1 MITRISQGVVD
12 QRRLIVVVAIVAV
25 VAAAILGGGV
35 ASRLTNGG
43 FTDPASESATAD
55 CLLKEEFGTTE
66 PNLVLLVTAGDV
78 DEPDSVSAGIELTSE
93 LADEADVADVVS
105 YWSLGGSAPLRSEDG
120 KQALVLGR
128 VTVDDTDLA
137 ERMEAIA
144 EDYTSSGLIEVEVG
158 GAAEVFR
165 QIQTTVE
172 EDLATA
178 EKVAFPVTLIL
189 LVLVFGTIVAAGLPL
204 VVGGFAIVGTFL
216 VLTILT
222 GFTDV
227 SVFALNLTTAM
238 GLGLGIDYSLFVV
251 SRYRE
256 ELAIDGDAHA
266 AARRTVTTAGRT
278 VAFSGVTVAISL
290 AALLVFPLGFLRSFA
305 YAGIAV
311 VVIAALVAVI
321 FLPALLAMLGHRV
334 DRLRVIR
341 RRVSCSDR
349 EGFWHRMATFVMRRP
364 VRIAVSV
371 TLLLGLLAVPF
382 LDVELGLSDDRILP
396 VDSTVRAVQD
406 DIRDGFGS
414 REASALPVV
423 ATGIG
428 TLQTRIDDIDGYATQ
443 LSIIDGVARVDALTG
458 SYIDGQQVLGAPE
471 MSERFKGVE
480 TTYLSVVPS
489 VEPISP
495 QGESLVRSI
504 RDVDAPFDVSV
515 GGGAAQLVDVKDG
528 LFSRLPLALGIIGA
542 VTFTLLFLMFGSLLV
557 PLKAIVLNLLSLTAT
572 FGAMVWVFQE
582 GHLADLLGFTPTGTI
597 EVTMP
602 VLMFA
607 VAFGLSMDYEVF
619 LLSRIKEEYDLTG
632 DNDHS
637 VAVGLERTGR
647 IVTAAALLLA
657 VVLVAF
663 GMSGVS
669 TLKLFGLGM
678 ALAVLV
684 DATLVRATLVP
695 AFMKLAGRANW
706 WAPRPLARIHQ
717 RYGISEQPPAT
728 NEAAVTVEVG
738 ATR

>member
-1 MITRISQGVVD
+1 MFTQISRVVVD
-12 QRRLIVVVAIVAV
+12 HRRLIVVLGIVAV
-25 VAAAILGGGV
+25 VAAAFLGGGV
-35 ASRLTNGG
+35 ATRLTNGG

-55 CLLKEEFGTTE
+55 RLLKEEFGTNE

-78 DEPDSVSAGIELTSE
+78 DDPDVVSAGIELTSE
-93 LADEADVADVVS
+93 LAGEADVADVVS
-105 YWSLGGSAPLRSEDG
+105 YWSLDGAVPLRSEDG
-120 KQALVLGR
+120 RQAVVLGR
-128 VTVDDTDLA
+128 VTVDDSDVA
-137 ERMEAIA
+137 ERMAAIA
-144 EDYTSSGLIEVEVG
+144 EDYSRNGLVDVEVG
-158 GAAEVFR
+158 GSAEVFR
-165 QIQTTVE
+165 QIQTTIE

-178 EKVAFPVTLIL
+178 EKIAFPVTLAL
-189 LVLVFGTIVAAGLPL
+189 LVLVFGTIASAGLPL

-266 AARRTVTTAGRT
+266 AARRTVITAGRT
-278 VAFSGVTVAISL
+278 VAFSGITVAISL
-290 AALLVFPLGFLRSFA
+290 GALLVFPLGFLRSFA

-311 VVIAALVAVI
+311 VVIAALVAVV

-334 DRLRVIR
+334 DKLRIIR
-341 RRVSCSDR
+341 SRTPGSNRH
-349 EGFWHRMATFVMRRP
+349 GFWHRMASFVMRRP
-364 VRIAVSV
+364 ARIAMSV

-382 LDVELGLSDDRILP
+382 LDVELGLSDDRVLP
-396 VDSTVRAVQD
+396 ADSSVRAVQD
-406 DIRDGFGS
+406 DIREGFGS
-414 REASALPVV
+414 REASALPVI
-423 ATGIG
+423 ATDIG
-428 TLQTRIDDIDGYATQ
+428 TLQSRLAEINGYATE
-443 LSIIDGVARVDALTG
+443 LSNVEGVARVDALTG
-458 SYIDGQQVLGAPE
+458 SYIDGRQVLGATAL
-471 MSERFKGVE
+471 SERFRGADA
-480 TTYLSVVPS
+480 TYLSVVPS
-489 VEPISP
+489 VEPISL
-495 QGESLVRSI
+495 QGEGLVRSI
-504 RDVDAPFDVSV
+504 RDVDAPFEVSV
-515 GGGAAQLVDVKDG
+515 GGGAAQLVDVKDS

-557 PLKAIVLNLLSLTAT
+557 PVKAIVLNLLSLTAT

-669 TLKLFGLGM
+669 TLKLFGFGM

-706 WAPRPLARIHQ
+706 WAPRPLARIHE
-717 RYGISEQPPAT
+717 RYGISEHPPAT
-728 NEAAVTVEVG
+728 VEAT
-738 ATR
+738 

>member
-1 MITRISQGVVD
+1 MFTRISRVVVD
-12 QRRLIVVVAIVAV
+12 HHRLIVVLGIVAV
-25 VAAAILGGGV
+25 VAAAVFGGGV
-35 ASRLTNGG
+35 ASRLTSGG
-43 FTDPASESATAD
+43 FTDPGSESATAD
-55 CLLKEEFGTTE
+55 RLLIEEFGTTE

-78 DEPDSVSAGIELTSE
+78 DEPDVVSAGIELTSE
-93 LADEADVADVVS
+93 LADETDVAEVVS
-105 YWSLGGSAPLRSEDG
+105 YWSLGGAAPLRSKDG
-120 KQALVLGR
+120 TQALVLGR

-137 ERMEAIA
+137 ERTGAIA
-144 EDYTSSGLIEVEVG
+144 EDYTRSGLIEVEVG

-178 EKVAFPVTLIL
+178 EKVAFPLTLVL

-256 ELAIDGDAHA
+256 ELAIDGDARA
-266 AARRTVTTAGRT
+266 AARRTMTTAGRT
-278 VAFSGVTVAISL
+278 VAFSGITVAISL

-311 VVIAALVAVI
+311 VVIAALVAVV
-321 FLPALLAMLGHRV
+321 FLPALLAMLGHRI
-334 DRLRVIR
+334 DKLRIIR
-341 RRVSCSDR
+341 HRTSRSGR

-364 VRIAVSV
+364 ARIAISV

-382 LDVELGLSDDRILP
+382 LDVELGLSDDRVLP
-396 VDSTVRAVQD
+396 ADSTVRAVQD
-406 DIRDGFGS
+406 DIREGFGS
-414 REASALPVV
+414 REASALPVI
-423 ATGIG
+423 ATDIG
-428 TLQTRIDDIDGYATQ
+428 TMQARLADIAGYASQ
-443 LSIIDGVARVDALTG
+443 LSAIDGVARVDALTG
-458 SYIDGQQVLGAPE
+458 SYIDGQLVLGATE
-471 MSERFKGVE
+471 LSERFRGE
-480 TTYLSVVPS
+480 DATYLSVVPS

-504 RDVDAPFDVSV
+504 RDVDAPFEVSV
-515 GGGAAQLVDVKDG
+515 GGGAAQLVDVKDA
-528 LFSRLPLALGIIGA
+528 LFSRLPVALGIIGV

-557 PLKAIVLNLLSLTAT
+557 PLKAIILNLLSLTAT

-637 VAVGLERTGR
+637 VAVGLESTGR

-695 AFMKLAGRANW
+695 AFMKLARRANW

-717 RYGISEQPPAT
+717 RYGISEHWPAT
-728 NEAAVTVEVG
+728 SEATVTAEVG

>member
-1 MITRISQGVVD
+1 MFTRISRIVVD
-12 QRRLIVVVAIVAV
+12 HRRLVVVLGLVAV
-25 VAAAILGGGV
+25 VAAAVFGGGV
-35 ASRLTNGG
+35 ASKLTNGG
-43 FTDPASESATAD
+43 FTDPGSESATAD
-55 CLLKEEFGTTE
+55 RLLEEEFGTTE

-78 DEPDSVSAGIELTSE
+78 DEPDVVSAGMDLTSE
-93 LADEADVADVVS
+93 LGGEADIEEVVS
-105 YWSLGGSAPLRSEDG
+105 YWSLGGAAPLRSEDG
-120 KQALVLGR
+120 GQALVLGR

-144 EDYTSSGLIEVEVG
+144 SDYTRSGLINVAVG
-158 GAAEVFR
+158 GSAEVFR

-178 EKVAFPVTLIL
+178 EKFAFPVTLIL

-266 AARRTVTTAGRT
+266 AACRTVVTAGRT
-278 VAFSGVTVAISL
+278 VAFSGITVAISL

-311 VVIAALVAVI
+311 VIIAALVAVV
-321 FLPALLAMLGHRV
+321 FLPALLAILGHRV
-334 DRLRVIR
+334 DKLRIIR
-341 RRVSCSDR
+341 HRNSRSTG

-364 VRIAVSV
+364 ARIAISV
-371 TLLLGLLAVPF
+371 TLLLGILAVPF
-382 LDVELGLSDDRILP
+382 LDVELGLSDDRVLP
-396 VDSTVRAVQD
+396 ADSTVRAVQD
-406 DIRDGFGS
+406 DIREGFGS

-423 ATGIG
+423 ATDLGI
-428 TLQTRIDDIDGYATQ
+428 LDARLVDIDGYATE
-443 LSIIDGVARVDALTG
+443 LSVVDGVARVDALTG
-458 SYIDGQQVLGAPE
+458 SYIDGHQVLGATE
-471 MSERFKGVE
+471 MSERFRGE
-480 TTYLSVVPS
+480 DATYLSVVPS
-489 VEPISP
+489 VEPISL
-495 QGESLVRSI
+495 QGEALVRSI
-504 RDVDAPFDVSV
+504 RDVDTPFDVFV

-542 VTFTLLFLMFGSLLV
+542 VTFTLLFLMFGSILV
-557 PLKAIVLNLLSLTAT
+557 PLKAILLNLLSLTAT

-632 DNDHS
+632 DNDQS
-637 VAVGLERTGR
+637 VAVGLERTGP

-663 GMSGVS
+663 GLSGVS
-669 TLKLFGLGM
+669 TLKLFGFGM
-678 ALAVLV
+678 TLAVLV

-706 WAPRPLARIHQ
+706 WAPRPLARIHA
-717 RYGISEQPPAT
+717 RFGISEAVPAT
-728 NEAAVTVEVG
+728 EVTAVAGEVG

>member
-1 MITRISQGVVD
+1 MFTRISRIVVD
-12 QRRLIVVVAIVAV
+12 HRRLVVVLGLVAV
-25 VAAAILGGGV
+25 VAAAVFGGGV
-35 ASRLTNGG
+35 ASKLTNGG
-43 FTDPASESATAD
+43 FTDPGSESATAD
-55 CLLKEEFGTTE
+55 RLLEEEFGTTE

-78 DEPDSVSAGIELTSE
+78 DEPDVVSAGMDLTSE
-93 LADEADVADVVS
+93 LGGEADIEEVVS
-105 YWSLGGSAPLRSEDG
+105 YWSLGGAAPLRSEDG
-120 KQALVLGR
+120 GQALVLGR

-144 EDYTSSGLIEVEVG
+144 SDYTRSGLINVAVG
-158 GAAEVFR
+158 GSAEVFR

-178 EKVAFPVTLIL
+178 EKFAFPVTLIL

-266 AARRTVTTAGRT
+266 AACRTVVTAGRT
-278 VAFSGVTVAISL
+278 VAFSGITVAISL

-311 VVIAALVAVI
+311 VIIAALVAVV
-321 FLPALLAMLGHRV
+321 FLPALLAILGHRV
-334 DRLRVIR
+334 DKLRIIR
-341 RRVSCSDR
+341 HRNSRSTG

-364 VRIAVSV
+364 ARIAISV
-371 TLLLGLLAVPF
+371 TLLLGILAVPF
-382 LDVELGLSDDRILP
+382 LDVELGLSDDRVLP
-396 VDSTVRAVQD
+396 ADSTVRAVQD
-406 DIRDGFGS
+406 DIREGFGS

-423 ATGIG
+423 ATDLGI
-428 TLQTRIDDIDGYATQ
+428 LDARLVDIDGYATE
-443 LSIIDGVARVDALTG
+443 LSVVDGVARVDALTG
-458 SYIDGQQVLGAPE
+458 SYIDGHQVLGATE
-471 MSERFKGVE
+471 MSERFRGE
-480 TTYLSVVPS
+480 DATYLSVVPS
-489 VEPISP
+489 VEPISL
-495 QGESLVRSI
+495 QGEALVRSI
-504 RDVDAPFDVSV
+504 RDVDTPFDVFV

-542 VTFTLLFLMFGSLLV
+542 VTFTLLFLMFGSILV
-557 PLKAIVLNLLSLTAT
+557 PLKAILLNLLSLTAT

-632 DNDHS
+632 DNDQS
-637 VAVGLERTGR
+637 VAVGLERTGP

-663 GMSGVS
+663 GLSGVS
-669 TLKLFGLGM
+669 TLKLFGFGM
-678 ALAVLV
+678 TLAVLV

-706 WAPRPLARIHQ
+706 WAPRPLARIHA
-717 RYGISEQPPAT
+717 RFGSSEAVPAT
-728 NEAAVTVEVG
+728 EVTAVAGEVG

>member
-1 MITRISQGVVD
+1 MFARIGRLVVD
-12 QRRLIVVVAIVAV
+12 HRRVIVVLGAVAVVVA
-25 VAAAILGGGV
+25 AIFGGEV
-35 ASRLTNGG
+35 ASRLTDGG
-43 FTDPASESATAD
+43 FTDPDSESATAGR
-55 CLLKEEFGTTE
+55 LLAEEFGSAE
-66 PNLVLLVTAGDV
+66 PNLILMVTGGDV
-78 DEPDSVSAGIELTSE
+78 DAPDVAEAGRALTAE
-93 LADEADVADVVS
+93 LAGETDVADVVS
-105 YWSLGGSAPLRSEDG
+105 YWSLGGAAPLRSEDG
-120 KQALVLGR
+120 TQALVLGR
-128 VTVDDTDLA
+128 VTVDDDELA
-137 ERMEAIA
+137 GRMEALA
-144 EDYTSSGLIEVEVG
+144 ADYTRTGLIDVQVG
-158 GAAEVFR
+158 GFAEVFR
-165 QIQTTVE
+165 QMQSTIE
-172 EDLATA
+172 DDLATA
-178 EKVAFPVTLIL
+178 EKVAFPLTLLL
-189 LVLVFGTIVAAGLPL
+189 LVLVFGTVVAAGLPL

-216 VLTILT
+216 VLTVLS

-227 SVFALNLTTAM
+227 SVFALNLTTAL

-256 ELAIDGDAHA
+256 ELALDGDTHA

-311 VVIAALVAVI
+311 VVIAATVAVV
-321 FLPALLAMLGHRV
+321 FLPALLAILGHRI
-334 DRLRVIR
+334 DTLRIIR
-341 RRVSCSDR
+341 RHTTSSDR
-349 EGFWHRMATFVMRRP
+349 EGFWHRMATLVMRRP
-364 VRIAVSV
+364 ARIAVSV
-371 TLLLGLLAVPF
+371 TLLLALLAVPF
-382 LDVELGLSDDRILP
+382 LDVQVGLSDDRVLP
-396 VDSTVRAVQD
+396 AESTVRAVHD
-406 DIRDGFGS
+406 DIRQNFAS

-423 ATGIG
+423 ATDIG
-428 TLQTRIDDIDGYATQ
+428 PLDPRLGDIGDYAAELSTLE
-443 LSIIDGVARVDALTG
+443 GVARVDALTG
-458 SYIDGQQVLGAPE
+458 SYIDGRQVLGATPL
-471 MSERFKGVE
+471 SARFRGDDA
-480 TTYLSVVPS
+480 TYLSVVPS
-489 VEPISP
+489 VEPISLE
-495 QGESLVRSI
+495 GEALVHSI
-504 RDVDAPFDVSV
+504 RDVAAPFEVSV

-632 DNDHS
+632 DNEHS

-669 TLKLFGLGM
+669 FIKMFGFGM

-706 WAPRPLARIHQ
+706 WAPAPLARFHE
-717 RYGISEQPPAT
+717 RFGISEHPRPAPT
-728 NEAAVTVEVG
+728 AVASEVG
-738 ATR
+738 ATP

>member
-1 MITRISQGVVD
+1 MFTRISRIVVD
-12 QRRLIVVVAIVAV
+12 HRRLVVVLGLVAV
-25 VAAAILGGGV
+25 VAAAVFGGGV
-35 ASRLTNGG
+35 ASKLTNGG
-43 FTDPASESATAD
+43 FTDPGSESATAD
-55 CLLKEEFGTTE
+55 RLLEEEFGTTE

-78 DEPDSVSAGIELTSE
+78 DEPDVVSAGMDLTSE
-93 LADEADVADVVS
+93 LGGEADIEEVVS
-105 YWSLGGSAPLRSEDG
+105 YWSLGGAAPLRSEDG
-120 KQALVLGR
+120 GQALVLGR

-144 EDYTSSGLIEVEVG
+144 SDYTRSGLINVAVG
-158 GAAEVFR
+158 GSAEVFR

-178 EKVAFPVTLIL
+178 EKFAFPVTLIL
-189 LVLVFGTIVAAGLPL
+189 LVLVLGTIVAAGLPL

-266 AARRTVTTAGRT
+266 AACRTVVTAGRT
-278 VAFSGVTVAISL
+278 VAFSGITVAISL

-311 VVIAALVAVI
+311 VIIAALVAVV
-321 FLPALLAMLGHRV
+321 FLPALLAILGHRV
-334 DRLRVIR
+334 DKLRIIR
-341 RRVSCSDR
+341 HRNSRSTG

-364 VRIAVSV
+364 ARIAISV
-371 TLLLGLLAVPF
+371 TLLLGILAVPF
-382 LDVELGLSDDRILP
+382 LDVELGLSDDRVLP
-396 VDSTVRAVQD
+396 ADSTVRAVQD
-406 DIRDGFGS
+406 DIREGFGS

-423 ATGIG
+423 ATDLGI
-428 TLQTRIDDIDGYATQ
+428 LDARLVDIDGYATE
-443 LSIIDGVARVDALTG
+443 LSVVDGVARVDALTG
-458 SYIDGQQVLGAPE
+458 SYIDGHQVLGATE
-471 MSERFKGVE
+471 MSERFRGE
-480 TTYLSVVPS
+480 DATYLSVVPS
-489 VEPISP
+489 VEPISL
-495 QGESLVRSI
+495 QGEALVRSI
-504 RDVDAPFDVSV
+504 RDVDTPFDVFV

-542 VTFTLLFLMFGSLLV
+542 VTSTLLFLMFGSILV
-557 PLKAIVLNLLSLTAT
+557 PLKAILLNLLSLTAT

-632 DNDHS
+632 DNDQS
-637 VAVGLERTGR
+637 VAVGLERTGP

-663 GMSGVS
+663 GLSGVS
-669 TLKLFGLGM
+669 TLKLFGFGM
-678 ALAVLV
+678 TLAVLV

-706 WAPRPLARIHQ
+706 WAPRPLARIHA
-717 RYGISEQPPAT
+717 RFGSSEAVPAT
-728 NEAAVTVEVG
+728 EVTAVAGEVG